1 MLGDVNWSRSGCQLI
16 TAAAQFAPG
25 SLTVRTETELG
36 VSLSSLLSMAEILQ
50 VNWRYAVPRSHSH
63 REETSQSHQQK
74 VEKTK
79 YKLRGPS
86 TTKTR
91 QEMEDRLGRK
101 RGPRPKTQHSSKMSK
116 YRRKTANARER
127 QRMGAINVAY
137 DRLKDTIPLPS
148 VGLGRQKCEKLTKI
162 NLLHIAIN
170 YIRTLQDIL
179 DSGEE
184 GVDIVPERLILNPFR
199 QEEEEEEEVG
209 GCQDDCSHS
218 SPDSGIQED
227 WSSVEFPDWTELS
240 STLDLR

>member
-1 MLGDVNWSRSGCQLI
+1 
-16 TAAAQFAPG
+16 
-25 SLTVRTETELG
+25 
-36 VSLSSLLSMAEILQ
+36 MAEILQ

-199 QEEEEEEEVG
+199 QEEEEEEEGEEEGEG
-209 GCQDDCSHS
+209 GCQEEDCSHS

-240 STLDLR
+240 STLDIR

>member
-1 MLGDVNWSRSGCQLI
+1 M
-16 TAAAQFAPG
+16 
-25 SLTVRTETELG
+25 
-36 VSLSSLLSMAEILQ
+36 
-50 VNWRYAVPRSHSH
+50 PRSQSQ
-63 REETSQSHQQK
+63 REETSQRQQK

-79 YKLRGPS
+79 YSLRAPA
-86 TTKTR
+86 TTSKAR
-91 QEMEDRLGRK
+91 LELEDRLGRK
-101 RGPRPKTQHSSKMSK
+101 RGARPARPKTPHSSKMSK

-199 QEEEEEEEVG
+199 QEEEEEEEEEVG
-209 GCQDDCSHS
+209 GCQEEDCSHS

-240 STLDLR
+240 STLDIR

>member
-1 MLGDVNWSRSGCQLI
+1 
-16 TAAAQFAPG
+16 
-25 SLTVRTETELG
+25 
-36 VSLSSLLSMAEILQ
+36 MAEILQ
-50 VNWRYAVPRSHSH
+50 VNWRYAVPRHSQREENSHSH
-63 REETSQSHQQK
+63 SRPQK

-86 TTKTR
+86 STKTR
-91 QEMEDRLGRK
+91 PEAEDRLGRK
-101 RGPRPKTQHSSKMSK
+101 RGPRPKTQQSSKMSK

-199 QEEEEEEEVG
+199 QEEDEEDMEDMEDEEEEEDVG
-209 GCQDDCSHS
+209 GCQEDCGHS

-227 WSSVEFPDWTELS
+227 WSSLEFPDWTELS